1 VWREP
6 ELAAMQKQ
14 LQDINL
20 LPRLHQAMNA
30 ERAAVCRTFEIAPAA
45 KLFGMANMPRGWI
58 YQNIC
63 VIAFRNQLFIDS
75 LDLPNNQIFPRNTDG
90 ISNQVQTASSHFAPY
105 TCLAWIG
112 VPNFVKAA
120 QTLARTQ
127 TLVNEAFIACGLERY
142 RLAHG
147 QYPETLEALVP
158 QFAEKL
164 PHDIIGGQ
172 PLKYHR
178 TADGQFVLYSVGWNE
193 KDDGG
198 VPGKTVT
205 EGDWVWP

>member
-1 VWREP
+1 MK
-6 ELAAMQKQ
+6 ATSTTA
-14 LQDINL
+14 
-20 LPRLHQAMNA
+20 
-30 ERAAVCRTFEIAPAA
+30 
-45 KLFGMANMPRGWI
+45 
-58 YQNIC
+58 
-63 VIAFRNQLFIDS
+63 RN
-75 LDLPNNQIFPRNTDG
+75 
-90 ISNQVQTASSHFAPY
+90 
-105 TCLAWIG
+105 
-112 VPNFVKAA
+112 
-120 QTLARTQ
+120 Q

-178 TADGQFVLYSVGWNE
+178 TANGRFVLYSIGWNE

-198 VPGKTVT
+198 VARDGTT
-205 EGDWVWP
+205 EADWVWP

>member
-1 VWREP
+1 MCAGA
-6 ELAAMQKQ
+6 LA
-14 LQDINL
+14 
-20 LPRLHQAMNA
+20 R
-30 ERAAVCRTFEIAPAA
+30 
-45 KLFGMANMPRGWI
+45 
-58 YQNIC
+58 
-63 VIAFRNQLFIDS
+63 
-75 LDLPNNQIFPRNTDG
+75 DLVLGSFDVPNNQVLPRKADG
-90 ISNQVQTASSHFAPY
+90 ISNQVQTALSRFTPY
-105 TCLAWIG
+105 TFLATA
-112 VPNFVKAA
+112 VMPNFVKAA
-120 QTLARTQ
+120 QTMARNQ

-178 TADGQFVLYSVGWNE
+178 TADGRFVLYSVGWNE

-198 VPGKTVT
+198 VPGKTAD
-205 EGDWVWP
+205 EGDWVWQ